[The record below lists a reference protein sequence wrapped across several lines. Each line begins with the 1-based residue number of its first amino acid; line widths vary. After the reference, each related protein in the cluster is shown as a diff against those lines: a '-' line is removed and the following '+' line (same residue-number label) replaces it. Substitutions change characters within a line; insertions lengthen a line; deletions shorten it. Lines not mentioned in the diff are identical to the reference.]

1 MKNVRSLLKLHLDLG
16 LDLSLFYSAILWK
29 MLLVISDMSVAD
41 FHVTRDS
48 CSGAC

>member
-16 LDLSLFYSAILWK
+16 LDLSLFHSAILRK
-29 MLLVISDMSVAD
+29 MLLVISDMLVVD

-48 CSGAC
+48 CSGAR

>member
-1 MKNVRSLLKLHLDLG
+1 MRKVRSLLKRNLDLRP
-16 LDLSLFYSAILWK
+16 SLFRSAILQK
-29 MLLVISDMSVAD
+29 IFLVISDMLVLD